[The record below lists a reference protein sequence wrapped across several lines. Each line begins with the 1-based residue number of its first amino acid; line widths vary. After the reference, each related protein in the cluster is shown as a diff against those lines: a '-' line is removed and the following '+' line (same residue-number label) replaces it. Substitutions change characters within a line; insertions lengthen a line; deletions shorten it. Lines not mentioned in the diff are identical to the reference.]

1 MASKPLKK
9 LLKTPMKIATAGLFS
24 GAGAVALFGFLTEM
38 QADSMEPEAAT
49 GLAAAVATPASVRG
63 YEALAEAALA
73 RQPLSPDDLALARA
87 ASLKTLS
94 LDPDNVSAWNRLA
107 YIDLADDGR
116 LSRDG
121 MTAIYQSYE
130 ISPYGNPQV
139 MTWRVDFATRSW
151 SSLPDDIR
159 RATLD
164 QLPVIGGIYVTWDWR
179 VTTCRENPYPE
190 IWQPICDAT
199 PGIDR
204 PKDRQ
209 AALQRA
215 AD

>member
-1 MASKPLKK
+1 MARKH
-9 LLKTPMKIATAGLFS
+9 LKTPMKIAMSSLFA
-24 GAGAVALFGFLTEM
+24 GAGVMAFFGFYAEM
-38 QADSMEPEAAT
+38 QAAAMGPEAAT
-49 GLAAAVATPASVRG
+49 SLSAAVSTPASVRG

-73 RQPLSPDDLALARA
+73 RQPLEPADLDLART

-121 MTAIYQSYE
+121 MAAIYKSYE
-130 ISPYGNPQV
+130 VSPYGNPQV
-139 MTWRVDFATRSW
+139 MTWRVDFATRAW

-179 VTTCRENPYPE
+179 VETCRENPYPE
-190 IWQPICDAT
+190 IWQPICEAT

-204 PKDRQ
+204 PASRQ
-209 AALQRA
+209 AIAG
-215 AD
+215 